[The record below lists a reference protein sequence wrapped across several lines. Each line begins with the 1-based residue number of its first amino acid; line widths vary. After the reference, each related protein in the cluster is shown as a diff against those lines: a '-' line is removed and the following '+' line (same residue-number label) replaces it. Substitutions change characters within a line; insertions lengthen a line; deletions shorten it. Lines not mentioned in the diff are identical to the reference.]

1 MPHHKGLC
9 TLGYQPFI
17 YRAVG
22 LIPLFAG
29 KVVYRRAQ
37 MLVTLVPAVAG
48 EVLHRYGKPAAL
60 ALLCITGSA
69 LSNKSGVGA
78 ICAGIGYGIAKIV
91 VDIAD
96 GGEGVVC
103 AHSFAL
109 FGARLGKPCGI
120 SGVARRSYHHL

>member
-1 MPHHKGLC
+1 MTNHKGLC
-9 TLGYQPFI
+9 ALGYQSFI

-22 LIPLFAG
+22 LIPLFAR

-37 MLVTLVPAVAG
+37 MLVALVPAVAG
-48 EVLHRYGKPAAL
+48 EMLHRYGKPAAL

-69 LSNKSGVGA
+69 LRHKSGVGA
-78 ICAGIGYGIAKIV
+78 VCAGIGYGIAEIV

-103 AHSFAL
+103 TNGIAL
-109 FGARLGKPCGI
+109 LGACLGKLCSI
-120 SGVARRSYHHL
+120 SGVARRGYRHL